1 MEGESHSMRLCS
13 SGCGFFGSP
22 ATDGMCSKC
31 FKESVKKKQQ
41 SQEMSVTPAPTT
53 SGFPIST
60 GEMAIIK
67 PIEANPSSS
76 KEIEEGAT
84 ASSAITTTTHSS
96 TTTSGE
102 DSSGSQESKSDKDAL
117 KKKNRCALCRK
128 KVGLTGFDCR
138 CGGLYCAAH
147 RYSDKHDCTF
157 DYRELGV
164 QEIRRKNPVVTGQKI
179 QKI

>member
-1 MEGESHSMRLCS
+1 MMEGESHSMRLCS

-31 FKESVKKKQQ
+31 FKESLKKKQ
-41 SQEMSVTPAPTT
+41 SQEISVSP
-53 SGFPIST
+53 SVSSVSSST
-60 GEMAIIK
+60 GFVDTVIDK
-67 PIEANPSSS
+67 PTPKSETTETDFPNSQDQ
-76 KEIEEGAT
+76 EGGAT
-84 ASSAITTTTHSS
+84 SCDSATQ
-96 TTTSGE
+96 SGPE
-102 DSSGSQESKSDKDAL
+102 PSGSLDTKTDKDAL
-117 KKKNRCALCRK
+117 KKKNRCGLCRK

-138 CGGLYCAAH
+138 CGGLYCAVH

>member
-31 FKESVKKKQQ
+31 FKDSLKKKQQ
-41 SQEMSVTPAPTT
+41 SPDVNVSSSPSPAPNSSLTDT
-53 SGFPIST
+53 GKEPTPKTPVKSTIDSSISKDT
-60 GEMAIIK
+60 
-67 PIEANPSSS
+67 
-76 KEIEEGAT
+76 EEGAT
-84 ASSAITTTTHSS
+84 AGTSMALSSEEA
-96 TTTSGE
+96 G
-102 DSSGSQESKSDKDAL
+102 GSNENKSDSEVL

-138 CGGLYCAAH
+138 CGGLYCSAH
-147 RYSDKHDCTF
+147 RYSDKHDCKF